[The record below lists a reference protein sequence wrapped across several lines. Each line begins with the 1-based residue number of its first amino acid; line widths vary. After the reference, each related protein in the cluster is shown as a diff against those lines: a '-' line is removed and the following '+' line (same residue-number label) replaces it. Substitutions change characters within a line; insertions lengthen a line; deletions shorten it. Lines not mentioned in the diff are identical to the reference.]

1 MNLKLHQYLKRI
13 RFALLYLILFLIYSA
28 QLADAKILMSPY
40 LQALTQNSVYVLV
53 ESDKRKD
60 ITVFYQEENNYT
72 ENFCTTTLIAETSE
86 STYIHKIK
94 LSPLKINTKYKYWL
108 FDKKGEKYSGEFT
121 TLPQAGSTFRFAIMG
136 DCRSNPEIFA
146 KVVEKMKEAKPLFS
160 IYLGDLCYSSRY
172 DKWKETF
179 FIKPHLEFISS
190 VPFYNAVGNHEGWKQ
205 NTRAFLQV
213 PESAS
218 NSQEYYSVD
227 IADMALLILNNEIDI
242 SEYSK
247 QFRFAKKYFS
257 ESKAKWKISASH
269 KPAYSAGGHA
279 ENKEMILLSK
289 EVFEP
294 YGVNANFSAHNHFF
308 QHNRVNNV
316 NHIITAGAGAPLY
329 TPKDAEYIVKTIK
342 THHYTIVDISPDYFK
357 LRIYDL
363 DGNLI
368 YSYDF

>member
-1 MNLKLHQYLKRI
+1 MNLKHNQNLKQI
-13 RFALLYLILFLIYSA
+13 RFALLYLILFVLYSCQVA
-28 QLADAKILMSPY
+28 GAKILMSPY

-53 ESDKRKD
+53 ESDKKKE
-60 ITVFYQEENNYT
+60 IKVFYQEGNSQT
-72 ENFCTTTLIAETSE
+72 ENFCSTAFTNETSE
-86 STYIHKIK
+86 RTYIHKIK

-121 TLPQAGSTFRFAIMG
+121 TLPPAGAAFRFAIMG

-160 IYLGDLCYSSRY
+160 VYLGDLCYSSRY
-172 DKWKETF
+172 DKWKESF

-205 NTRAFLQV
+205 NTKAFQQA
-213 PESAS
+213 PDSPS

-227 IADMALLILNNEIDI
+227 IADMALLILNTEVDI
-242 SEYSK
+242 GEFSK
-247 QFRFAKKYFS
+247 QFRYAKKYFS

-269 KPAYSAGGHA
+269 IPAYSSGGHS

-308 QHNRVNNV
+308 QHNIVNGV

-329 TPKDAEYIVKTIK
+329 TPKEADYIIKTIK
-342 THHYTIVDISPDYFK
+342 THHYTIIDISPDYFK

-363 DGNLI
+363 EGKLI